1 MQTIRKEVTA
11 LRSDA
16 AGSERTHSS
25 GQHSHTAGYR
35 LPTPH
40 YHPPESHTPER
51 AGARADGAAQ
61 RLQRQQ
67 QWPAS
72 PVQSSRLDEG
82 EASGEGAAA
91 LSWRL
96 DDMEKLIAEQ
106 AQQLAAL
113 KQQRIADLELTHRA
127 LAANGAQH
135 SELRAALQHEAS
147 AAVQAAAA
155 PMHSRLSA
163 TEEAVQDCAEQLQAL
178 QHQVREVSGE
188 SSHRLGNIY
197 RGLELCAQG
206 VVASGSAV
214 TRTLPARVSMV
225 ASSSIGSSIG
235 SSHSPRRSYARGGY

>member
-11 LRSDA
+11 LRSDG
-16 AGSERTHSS
+16 AGSERARSS
-25 GQHSHTAGYR
+25 AQLSPTAGYR
-35 LPTPH
+35 LSTPH
-40 YHPPESHTPER
+40 YHPAEPHTPER
-51 AGARADGAAQ
+51 AGAGADGTAQ

-72 PVQSSRLDEG
+72 PVQSHSDDNEG
-82 EASGEGAAA
+82 VQEGAAA

-96 DDMEKLIAEQ
+96 DDMEKLIAAQ

-127 LAANGAQH
+127 LAANGSQH
-135 SELRAALQHEAS
+135 TELRAALQHEATV
-147 AAVQAAAA
+147 AAQATAA

-163 TEEAVQDCAEQLQAL
+163 TEQAVQECAEQLHAL

-188 SSHRLGNIY
+188 SSHQLGNIY

-206 VVASGSAV
+206 VAASGSAA
-214 TRTLPARVSMV
+214 TRGLPARVSMV
-225 ASSSIGSSIG
+225 ATSNT
-235 SSHSPRRSYARGGY
+235 SSHSPRRPYGQGLY